1 MHTIHSRVA
10 HKFGRR
16 RKNEIITRELTNK
29 PAAATKLG
37 WPGKSPSVICGVGRG
52 VCGLTVG

>member
-1 MHTIHSRVA
+1 MLTIHSRAA

-16 RKNEIITRELTNK
+16 RKNEIIALELTNK

-37 WPGKSPSVICGVGRG
+37 WPGKSPSVIAALV
-52 VCGLTVG
+52 VAYAV